1 MRRQLS
7 RQMLSLEA
15 QMWDP
20 APEQPAWRVAIAK
33 ALPVLMLGA
42 VAVVVVADARQQPTS
57 SLPQG
62 ALLIDSRG

>member
-1 MRRQLS
+1 MV
-7 RQMLSLEA
+7 SLEA

-20 APEQPAWRVAIAK
+20 APEQPKWK
-33 ALPVLMLGA
+33 AAALKLLPLLVVGA
-42 VAVVVVADARQQPTS
+42 AVVVAASTRQQPAA